1 MVILKMLCALFD
13 QQQFPLKERPECPM
27 IEHEGVISV
36 KIDPMTG
43 KHARINDPIAKFE
56 YFMAPY
62 IPDEDQSM
70 SAQDNTTTPEGDTSE
85 TGVY

>member
-1 MVILKMLCALFD
+1 MQIV
-13 QQQFPLKERPECPM
+13 LKERPECPM
-27 IEHEGVISV
+27 IEPEGVVSV

-43 KHARINDPIAKFE
+43 KHASINDPIAKFE

-70 SAQDNTTTPEGDTSE
+70 SAQDNTTTAPEGVHRRSE
-85 TGVY
+85 FINHYS